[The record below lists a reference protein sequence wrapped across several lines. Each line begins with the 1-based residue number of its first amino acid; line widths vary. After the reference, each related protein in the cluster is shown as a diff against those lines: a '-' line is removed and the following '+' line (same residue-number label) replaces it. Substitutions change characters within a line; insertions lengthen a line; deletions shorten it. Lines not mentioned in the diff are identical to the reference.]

1 MSILDRRSGRDRRN
15 LERFKVNIEVE
26 WEGLVG
32 KKLGTISDISPHGCF
47 ILCSGEV
54 EDTENIKIFFPLT
67 DGRKIE
73 FWGEVVNH
81 VFEIGFAI
89 RFIELS
95 DAQKDFLEKF
105 VDTLASGLENSSEN
119 PPGRLV

>member
-1 MSILDRRSGRDRRN
+1 MASIERRSGRDRRIS
-15 LERFKVNIEVE
+15 RRYRVSIDVE

-32 KKLGTISDISPHGCF
+32 RKPGTISDISITGCF
-47 ILCSGEV
+47 VLSSGDV
-54 EDTENIKIFFPLT
+54 ADGENVKVFFPLT
-67 DGRKIE
+67 DGRTIQ

-81 VFEIGFAI
+81 ALEIGFAM

-105 VDTLASGLENSSEN
+105 VDIIRED
-119 PPGRLV
+119 

>member
-1 MSILDRRSGRDRRN
+1 MLKDRRSGNERRT
-15 LERFKVNIEVE
+15 LERFPVNIDVE

-32 KKLGTISDISPHGCF
+32 RKTGSISDISIIGCF
-47 ILCSGEV
+47 VLCSGEV
-54 EDTENIKIFFPLT
+54 EDGENVKIFFPLT
-67 DGRKIE
+67 DGRKIQ

-95 DAQKDFLEKF
+95 EAQKDFLEKF
-105 VDTLASGLENSSEN
+105 TDTLRED
-119 PPGRLV
+119 